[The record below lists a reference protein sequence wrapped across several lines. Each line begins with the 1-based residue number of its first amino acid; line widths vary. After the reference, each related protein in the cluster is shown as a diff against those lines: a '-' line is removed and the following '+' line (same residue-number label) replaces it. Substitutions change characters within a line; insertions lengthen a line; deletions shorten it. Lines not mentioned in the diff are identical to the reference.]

1 MMVTVESLALMRS
14 LHVNILLMK
23 ALSMKR
29 ADVTIDLFTVGRS
42 QFILIHQFLLFETT
56 IGVTDGFIGCVDLV
70 LNLLLHGMSWL
81 GMCLR
86 VVISL
91 CLSHCHKV
99 VRK

>member
-1 MMVTVESLALMRS
+1 MVRVELLAVMRS
-14 LHVNILLMK
+14 WHVNILLMK

-29 ADVTIDLFTVGRS
+29 ADVTIDLFAAGRS
-42 QFILIHQFLLFETT
+42 QFILMDQFLLLETT
-56 IGVTDGFIGCVDLV
+56 IGVPDGFIGCVDLV

-91 CLSHCHKV
+91 CLSHRHKV
-99 VRK
+99 AGK